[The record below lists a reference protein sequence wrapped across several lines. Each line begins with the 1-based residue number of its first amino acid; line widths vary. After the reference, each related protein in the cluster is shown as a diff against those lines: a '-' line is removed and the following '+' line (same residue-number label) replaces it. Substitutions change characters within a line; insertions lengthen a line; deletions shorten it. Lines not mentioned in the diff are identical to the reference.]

1 MDKSTSS
8 AVSGTLGEGEE
19 QSVLEIPLESEALA
33 HRKQSDLQNE
43 SGFITDDNLGIIES
57 GDGGKRES
65 IPGGN
70 DDADGNTFSSCVG
83 SFGTKEEEEQ
93 QASSSDPEAL
103 TVELTKALDD
113 LSVTTS
119 GSESEQIQSNG
130 VEAIRDDNDSD
141 MSPLWRS
148 HKHHVFI
155 LSEAGKPIYSRHGNE
170 EKMVTFFGLLQALV
184 SFVQSDGDTI
194 RGVKVGETS
203 IVFLVKS
210 PLILVCVSQMSE
222 SISQIESHLT
232 YFHNQ
237 ILSILTAK
245 QLQTIFEK
253 RKNYDLRRLLS
264 GSERLLNNLAGLIE
278 VDPSFVLGAVR
289 CLPLANTVRDSISQ
303 TITTVLNKH
312 KPSVSVVFALLV
324 TNCQLVSIVRMKK
337 VFMHPMDLHII
348 LNLIDSSESFKTVDS
363 WVPICL
369 PRFDSSGFM
378 YAHVSYLAEDCQA
391 CLVLLTTD
399 RNSFFPLS
407 EAKQKIVDRLRKQNS
422 LDAINASMNNKWPTM
437 SYVNVPEVRHF
448 LYKAKC
454 RAQFV
459 SPVLDVPYL
468 DHNTEDEESPPEELS
483 RDCPRAAKKISPEL
497 ERLYSTYYRMHSRLH
512 AQARPVKIIYWVDDK
527 ENWLGWNTS
536 NFELYVA
543 LEPLIKKSAA
553 ISAVNKLIN
562 WVQKEERRIFIVHA
576 PTF

>member
-1 MDKSTSS
+1 MDKSSSSVNTSGGDLEEEV
-8 AVSGTLGEGEE
+8 VS
-19 QSVLEIPLESEALA
+19 EIPLESEPLS
-33 HRKQSDLQNE
+33 HRKLSDLQNQ
-43 SGFITDDNLGIIES
+43 SGFITDDNLNGIIGESVGGENIPS
-57 GDGGKRES
+57 GDD
-65 IPGGN
+65 N
-70 DDADGNTFSSCVG
+70 ADGNAFSSCIG
-83 SFGTKEEEEQ
+83 SFGTKEDEEQ
-93 QASSSDPEAL
+93 QASSDPEAL
-103 TVELTKALDD
+103 NVELTKALDD

-119 GSESEQIQSNG
+119 GSESEQVQSNG
-130 VEAIRDDNDSD
+130 LENVAMRDDNDSD

-148 HKHHVFI
+148 QKRHVFI

-194 RGVKVGETS
+194 RAVKVGETN

-222 SISQIESHLT
+222 SISQIETHLM

-237 ILSILTAK
+237 IISILTSK

-303 TITTVLNKH
+303 TITTILNKH
-312 KPSVSVVFALLV
+312 KPPPSVVFALLV
-324 TNCQLVSIVRMKK
+324 ANNQLVSIVRMKK

-348 LNLIDSSESFKTVDS
+348 LNLIDASESFISVDS

-391 CLVLLTTD
+391 CLILLTTD
-399 RNSFFPLS
+399 RNSFFTLS
-407 EAKQKIVDRLRKQNS
+407 EAKQKIVDRLRKQNC
-422 LDAINASMNNKWPTM
+422 LDAINASMNNQWPTM

-448 LYKAKC
+448 LYKAKY

-459 SPVLDVPYL
+459 APVLDVPYL
-468 DHNTEDEESPPEELS
+468 DHNSEDEEAPPEELS
-483 RDCPRAAKKISPEL
+483 RDCPRAAKRISGEL
-497 ERLYSTYYRMHSRLH
+497 QRLYSTYYRMHSRLH

-553 ISAVNKLIN
+553 ISAVNKLLK
-562 WVQKEERRIFIVHA
+562 WVKKEEERIFIVNA